1 MANETND
8 NQVYTHADVNQEQS
22 TNRAQP
28 FILANRDEIFE
39 DKIERQ
45 SKTFWQD
52 AWLQLRSNK
61 GAVAGLIGLILLLIM
76 AFLGPAIS
84 GHTYRA
90 QNIDH
95 SNLPPKIEALKNV
108 SFLPFDG
115 KDKDGFDLYK
125 AKDIKENYWFGT
137 DELGRDLFTRVWKG
151 TQVSILIGVVAALL
165 DVLFGITYGAIS
177 GFFGGWVDTLMQR
190 IIEVIASIPNL
201 IIMILFVIVFDAS
214 IITIILAMSLTG
226 WIGMSRIV
234 RGQFLKLKNQEYVM
248 ASRTLGASNSSLIF
262 KHILPNTLG
271 PIIVTAMFSIPSAIF
286 FEAFLSFIGL
296 GIPAPFA
303 SLGSLVNDGRKM
315 LLIHPYQMFIPSFVL
330 SFLILCFYLFGD
342 GVRDAFDPKMRK

>member
-1 MANETND
+1 MTNETNG
-8 NQVYTHADVNQEQS
+8 NQVYTHADLNQEQT

-28 FILANRDEIFE
+28 FILANHKEIYE
-39 DKIERQ
+39 EKIERQ

-95 SNLPPKIEALKNV
+95 TNLPPKIEALKGID
-108 SFLPFDG
+108 FLPFTG
-115 KDKDGFDLYK
+115 KDKDGYDMYA
-125 AKDIKENYWFGT
+125 AKKVEENYWFGT
-137 DELGRDLFTRVWKG
+137 DDLGRDIFTRVWKG
-151 TQVSILIGVVAALL
+151 TQVSLLIGVVAALL
-165 DVLFGITYGAIS
+165 DVLIGITYGAIS
-177 GFFGGWVDTLMQR
+177 GFFGGWIDTFMQR
-190 IIEVIASIPNL
+190 VIEIIASIPNL

-214 IITIILAMSLTG
+214 IVTIILAMSLTG

-248 ASRTLGASNSSLIF
+248 ASRTLGASNMSLIF
-262 KHILPNTLG
+262 KHILPNALG

-296 GIPAPFA
+296 GIPAPAA

-315 LLIHPYQMFIPSFVL
+315 LLSYPYQMFTPAAIL
-330 SFLILCFYLFGD
+330 SLLILCFYLFGD